1 MRLEVLLRDAGEDPG
16 EPALDRRL
24 LLEVA
29 RLHEDAADLRPR
41 RVGHLLDADD
51 EHDTAALRLDEV
63 QPLMDGGG
71 ARGAGVLDPGRGPE
85 AELPVRLPPH
95 RRLDVLR
102 RAAAVLSAH
111 IASLDIA
118 MPPTPLTHS

>member
-71 ARGAGVLDPGRGPE
+71 ACGAGVLDPGRRLE
-85 AELPVRLPPH
+85 AEMLVRLQRQRSH
-95 RRLDVLR
+95 EVLR
-102 RAAAVLSAH
+102 REAAVVDRKSTRLNSSH
-111 IASLDIA
+111 YC
-118 MPPTPLTHS
+118 